1 MVVLPYL
8 IAYLGIAIFL
18 AAVVARIVSWAK
30 MPMHLRWELYPVA
43 HEAGKVDYGGSY
55 LEDSEWWKKP
65 RHKSILG
72 ELKVMVPE
80 ILFLVALKEHNPKMW
95 WRSFPFHFG
104 IYLVIASTVLMGING
119 ILRML
124 YPQILE
130 GASGSL
136 LQLGIV
142 ALGVTGLILGI
153 IGAVGLLHR
162 RMVVW
167 ELRDYS
173 APADFFNLIFFVV
186 VFGVALAGF
195 LILKLD
201 FFAGVTALI
210 GNMITFQMVATPG
223 SGSAVLLPMFSAV
236 LMSLL
241 LAYIPLTHMSH
252 FVGKYFAYHSIRWND
267 EPNLP
272 GSKQE
277 EVIKRALGQH
287 VSWSA
292 PHIQGQ
298 GKKTWVDLATKIPK
312 KEDKKQ

>member
-1 MVVLPYL
+1 
-8 IAYLGIAIFL
+8 
-18 AAVVARIVSWAK
+18 
-30 MPMHLRWELYPVA
+30 MHLRWELYPVA

-65 RHKSILG
+65 RHKSMLS

-80 ILFLVALKEHNPKMW
+80 ILFLVALKEHNPRMW

-104 IYLVIASTVLMGING
+104 IYLVIASTVLMGIKG
-119 ILRML
+119 MLRML

-136 LQLGIV
+136 FQLGIV

-173 APADFFNLIFFVV
+173 APADFFNLLLFVI
-186 VFGVALAGF
+186 VFGFALVGF
-195 LILKLD
+195 LILRLD
-201 FFAGVTALI
+201 FFSGVSTLI
-210 GNMITFQMVATPG
+210 GNLLTFRMVPPEA
-223 SGSAVLLPMFSAV
+223 SGAAASLPLLSAA

-272 GSKQE
+272 GGNE
-277 EVIKRALGQH
+277 EEKIKMMLNRP
-287 VSWSA
+287 VSWAA
-292 PHIQGQ
+292 PHIRGE
-298 GKKTWVDLATKIPK
+298 GKKTWADVATNIPDEE
-312 KEDKKQ
+312 EDKK